1 MSRVP
6 EIARLF
12 EPRGV
17 AVVGASPHPDK
28 VGHKLVDRM
37 LDSRY
42 AGRIYPINPKG
53 GEVLGLPALR
63 AIDEIDGPV
72 DVAAI
77 AIPADRVFEAVEA
90 CGRKG
95 VQHLLVV
102 TSGFSEVGNT
112 AEERKIVA
120 YARDH
125 GMRVVG
131 PNIFGLYSAAA
142 NLNVTFGPRGILPG
156 GVAIITQSGALGVA
170 MIGKTAVERIGLS
183 AIVSVGNKA
192 DVDEAD
198 LLEYFREQDRTK
210 VILMYIEGVRN
221 GARLVEALRATT
233 SRKPVIVIKSGRS
246 SRGAVAA
253 ASHTGSL
260 AGSDAIFDDVMRQ
273 CHVLRAD
280 TVKDAFAWCKLF
292 GGAPPLEGENTV
304 IVTNGGGVGVMATDA
319 CEQYGIPLYD
329 DQQALRETFVH
340 AIPSFG
346 STKNPVDLT
355 GQAGE
360 KEYGA
365 AFAAAVKNPAIH
377 AVIGLLCETAM
388 VDVSRIV
395 PMLQQAER
403 ELRAAGKPMV
413 FGMFGGASVE
423 AQVEQLKQGGSSAF
437 TDPYEAVQT
446 LAALVRFRRW
456 SRQGLRPPE
465 EVEIDAARIDAV
477 AAAARADGR
486 RFLLAPEAQTVL
498 EAAGIPRPQVRTCR
512 SMDEAVR
519 AAEAIG
525 YPVVMKV
532 VSRDIL
538 HKSDAGGV
546 VLDLDDRQEVLDAY
560 EAILHNCRT
569 RVPGA
574 RIDGVEVCEMVAKG
588 VETIVGA
595 RRDAN
600 FGPVVMFGLG
610 GIYVE
615 VLKDVVFRALPLDRR
630 EAAAMLEQIKSYPL
644 LLGVRGERRKDTETA
659 VETILRVG
667 TILRRCPDISDIE
680 VNPLVVYEQGHGA
693 RAVDARILLTE
704 REGGGGHG

>member
-1 MSRVP
+1 VSALP
-6 EIARLF
+6 EISSLF

-28 VGHKLVDRM
+28 VGHKLVDRI
-37 LDSRY
+37 LDSGY
-42 AGRIYPINPKG
+42 GGRVYPINPKG

-63 AIDEIDGPV
+63 SVDEIDGPV

-77 AIPADRVFEAVEA
+77 AIPAERVFEAVEA
-90 CGRKG
+90 CARKG
-95 VQHLLVV
+95 VRHLLII
-102 TSGFSEVGNT
+102 TSGFSEVGNV
-112 AEERKIVA
+112 AEERRIVSF
-120 YARDH
+120 ARDH

-142 NLNVTFGPRGILPG
+142 RLNATFGPRGIQPG

-198 LLEYFREQDRTK
+198 LLAYFREQERTK

-221 GARLVEALRATT
+221 GGRLVEALRATT

-280 TVKDAFAWCKLF
+280 TVRDAFAWCKLF
-292 GGAPPLEGENTV
+292 GAAPPLGGENAV

-319 CEQYGIPLYD
+319 CEQYGVALYD
-329 DQQALRETFVH
+329 DQQALRETFAAAV
-340 AIPSFG
+340 PSFG
-346 STKNPVDLT
+346 STKNPIDVT

-365 AFAAAVKNPAIH
+365 CFAAAARNPAIH
-377 AVIGLLCETAM
+377 AVIALLCETAM

-395 PMLQQAER
+395 PMLQEAER

-413 FGMFGGASVE
+413 FGMFGGATIE
-423 AQVEQLKQGGSSAF
+423 AQVEALKQGGSSAF

-446 LAALVRFRRW
+446 LAALYRFRRW
-456 SRQGLRPPE
+456 SQLGLRPPD
-465 EVEIDAARIDAV
+465 EVSIDAGRIDAV

-486 RFLLAPEAQTVL
+486 RFLLASEAQVVL
-498 EAAGIPRPQVRTCR
+498 EAAGIPRPQVRVCR

-525 YPVVMKV
+525 YPVVLKV

-546 VLDLDDRQEVLDAY
+546 ALDLDDRQEVLDAY
-560 EAILHNCRT
+560 EAILHNCRA

-595 RRDAN
+595 RRDAS

-615 VLKDVVFRALPLDRR
+615 VMKDVVFRALPLDRR
-630 EAAAMLEQIKSYPL
+630 EAGAMIEQIKSYPL
-644 LLGVRGERRKDTETA
+644 LLGVRGERRKDTGIV

-667 TILRRCPDISDIE
+667 AILQRCPEVSDIE
-680 VNPLVVYEQGHGA
+680 INPLVVYEQGRGA
-693 RAVDARILLTE
+693 RAVDARILLAE
-704 REGGGGHG
+704 GQGGGGHG